1 MIRMNP
7 FAQSIVPATRTRQPL
22 NFGLGSLFDALR
34 KQQEAQ
40 QNASTNQAVAEPPVM
55 QRQQPVSPFADIA
68 EFQALQEYQQSLA
81 PTEDERTKLQEL
93 QQAFQ
98 GTGAFK
104 DFRIQQLENQMQQRR
119 PMMGMGLGMA
129 RPAGMGMFGGFPMRQ
144 PMQQPM
150 RRFGAFGFNQPQ
162 PMQQPNF
169 YSGYGGGMR
178 FQQMPMQ
185 RQPQY
190 GGYNQFQQ
198 MGSGYGGYGGMPN
211 MYQPQQMGVQNRGMN
226 QFGGF
231 GNQSPYMR

>member
-68 EFQALQEYQQSLA
+68 EFKALQEYQQSLA

-150 RRFGAFGFNQPQ
+150 RGFGAFGFNQPQ

-178 FQQMPMQ
+178 
-185 RQPQY
+185 
-190 GGYNQFQQ
+190 FQQ